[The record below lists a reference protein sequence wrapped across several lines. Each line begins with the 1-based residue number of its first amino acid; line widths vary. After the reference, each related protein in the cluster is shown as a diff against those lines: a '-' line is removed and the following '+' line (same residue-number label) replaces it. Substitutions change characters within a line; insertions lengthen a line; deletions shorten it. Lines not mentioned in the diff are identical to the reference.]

1 MPRNS
6 FVRMN
11 KLSNVLD
18 RITYTSS
25 KAKQENLYATY
36 TTILDRRFLR
46 ELAKC
51 NQECFQKKGIEG
63 KCIEARELIIA
74 LPESFVHYEPGYL
87 LKRFTDHFKQKYKV

>member
-6 FVRMN
+6 FVQMN
-11 KLSNVLD
+11 KLTNVTG
-18 RITYTSS
+18 RITYISS

-36 TTILDRRFLR
+36 TTIPERSFWR

-51 NQECFQKKGIEG
+51 NQECFRQSGTEG

-74 LPESFVHYEPGYL
+74 LPESFVHYEPAYL
-87 LKRFTDHFKQKYKV
+87 LKRFTDHFK